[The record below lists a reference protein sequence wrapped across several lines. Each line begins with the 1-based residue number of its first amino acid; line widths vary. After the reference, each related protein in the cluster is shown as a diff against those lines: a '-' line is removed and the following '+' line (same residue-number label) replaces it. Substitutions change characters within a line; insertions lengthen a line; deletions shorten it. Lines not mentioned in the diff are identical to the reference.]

1 MPFLMQPAAFA
12 DQAFAAIEAGDSYRV
27 IPWQMGMVAK
37 LLRMLP
43 NAVFDKVLTGRPRKQ
58 RQSPE

>member
-1 MPFLMQPAAFA
+1 
-12 DQAFAAIEAGDSYRV
+12 
-27 IPWQMGMVAK
+27 MVAK